1 MFEGTVSSRIL
12 MESWLSIMTRSGLNG
27 EYSMDGGIVAGG
39 LSTARQPLRSANS
52 IIIIAQKEG
61 GAWERININAPQAV
75 DRGEG

>member
-27 EYSMDGGIVAGG
+27 EYSMDGEIVAGG

-52 IIIIAQKEG
+52 L
-61 GAWERININAPQAV
+61 
-75 DRGEG
+75 